1 MDVDNATATLPFKKL
16 TDEERAK
23 YRAEGRCFRCR
34 TQGHMAR
41 NCPKGS
47 SRPNAANAHAAD
59 ASASTNETTPPV
71 NTTPP
76 ATTTPTPAKTALT
89 VTQQIRALEETMNKE
104 ERGAYLDAR
113 DMGED
118 FCSAGF

>member
-47 SRPNAANAHAAD
+47 KQPNVVNARTAD
-59 ASASTNETTPPV
+59 KGASTTPSID
-71 NTTPP
+71 TTPP
-76 ATTTPTPAKTALT
+76 ATTTPAPTKTALT
-89 VTQQIRALEETMNKE
+89 VAQEIRALEETMNEE